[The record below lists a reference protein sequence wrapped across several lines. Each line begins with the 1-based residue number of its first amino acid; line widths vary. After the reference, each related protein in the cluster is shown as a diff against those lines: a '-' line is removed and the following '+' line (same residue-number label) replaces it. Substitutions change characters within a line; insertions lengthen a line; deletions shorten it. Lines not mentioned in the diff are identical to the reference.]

1 MKPALIGFNSRI
13 KVCGLQKVKLANPAP
28 CKPTISEALLN
39 KFTWSSKER
48 SLKVIIE
55 YQGPIKA
62 PIYKDQEIGLL
73 KVFFKDELI
82 SQHKIFSSSDVKKV
96 NLFSRIA
103 KSINYLIWGDV

>member
-39 KFTWSSKER
+39 KFTWSSKGR

-55 YQGPIKA
+55 YP
-62 PIYKDQEIGLL
+62 
-73 KVFFKDELI
+73 FFI
-82 SQHKIFSSSDVKKV
+82 RNFFRSSSFIIFL
-96 NLFSRIA
+96 NL
-103 KSINYLIWGDV
+103 L